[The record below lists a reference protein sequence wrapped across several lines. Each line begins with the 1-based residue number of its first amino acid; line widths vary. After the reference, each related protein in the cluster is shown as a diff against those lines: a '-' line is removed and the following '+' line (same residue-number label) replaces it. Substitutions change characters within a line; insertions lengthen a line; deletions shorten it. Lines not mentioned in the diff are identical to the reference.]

1 MGEIVEKYFL
11 VLLVLTQSLAEST
24 VRENTGRDEDHLCL
38 GGWLLMI
45 FLDVSQQS
53 SHQNCRLF
61 PVEILVLPDVDEV
74 AEVGSHEV
82 EGVPGLILE
91 AGPGALLR

>member
-53 SHQNCRLF
+53 SHQYCRLF

-74 AEVGSHEV
+74 DSHLADLLLRTEV
-82 EGVPGLILE
+82 EVEQDDL
-91 AGPGALLR
+91 